1 MRYWCSIC
9 PAIDAKVNMD
19 SLYRLSIAPSQL
31 NMIRFFHN
39 SSGKRL
45 REEVR
50 ISANPGL
57 LARLVISSVFV
68 ITLVTIGGVWFARY
82 IRDVPAIV
90 LMVSLGAAG
99 SAISVIIGYLI
110 MRNYFQP
117 LKDFQKAVESIHGG
131 ISPSI
136 IARSGSDPTIGGV
149 IRSVRDAIDR
159 LEDESLWHTT
169 QLLNSVEG
177 ERRRIGRELHDQT
190 SQTLATA
197 LVNLKLADSAIG
209 SNIPDARKKLAV
221 VKQLIEHSLEQIK
234 ICVYDLR
241 PVMLDDLGL
250 VPTLRWHI
258 KTHLAGTGLTI
269 AADFEDAVMRAPL
282 NIETT
287 LYRVAQEALANVI
300 RHAQATR
307 VSIRLEI
314 KPEYAVLSIS
324 DNGQGFNP
332 NTEIISKKNGS
343 GGLGLHTIRERIKL
357 AKGTLNI
364 ESGKGMG
371 TQINVVIPI
380 TAKNSMAD
388 RERTI

>member
-1 MRYWCSIC
+1 
-9 PAIDAKVNMD
+9 
-19 SLYRLSIAPSQL
+19 
-31 NMIRFFHN
+31 MIRFFHY
-39 SSGKRL
+39 SSGKSL

-50 ISANPGL
+50 ISAKPGL
-57 LARLVISSVFV
+57 LTKFAVSSV
-68 ITLVTIGGVWFARY
+68 IIIILVTIGGVWFARY

-90 LMVSLGAAG
+90 LMIALGAFG
-99 SAISVIIGYLI
+99 SAMSVMSGYLI

-117 LKDFQKAVESIHGG
+117 LKEFRKAVESIHGG

-136 IARSGSDPTIGGV
+136 IARSDSDPTIGGV
-149 IRSVRDAIDR
+149 ISSVRDAIDR

-169 QLLNSVEG
+169 QLLNSIEA
-177 ERRRIGRELHDQT
+177 ERQRIGRELHDQT

-197 LVNLKLADSAIG
+197 LVNLKLADSAVG
-209 SNIPDARKKLAV
+209 CNVPDARKKLAA

-269 AADFEDAVMRAPL
+269 TADFEDAALRAPL

-287 LYRVAQEALANVI
+287 LYRIAQEALANVI
-300 RHAQATR
+300 RHAHATR

-314 KPEYAVLSIS
+314 KPEYAVLAIS

-332 NTEIISKKNGS
+332 NTEIIDKINS

-364 ESGKGMG
+364 ESEKGMG
-371 TQINVVIPI
+371 TQINVVVPI
-380 TAKNSMAD
+380 TGLNSATD
-388 RERTI
+388 KGRTI